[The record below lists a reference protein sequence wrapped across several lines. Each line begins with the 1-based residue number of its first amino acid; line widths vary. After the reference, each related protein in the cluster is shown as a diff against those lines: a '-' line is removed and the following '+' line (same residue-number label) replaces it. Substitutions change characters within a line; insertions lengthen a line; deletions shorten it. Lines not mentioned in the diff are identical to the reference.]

1 MNIRLFNKTYWVR
14 RFDEQKVV
22 KGYITSGYSDF
33 QASLHIHPLSTDQQQ
48 ALPEGERMIKRLE
61 GHGEIKLL
69 VANQDLNRKAD
80 LLYYH
85 GDWYECVSCQLYD
98 HTVLWHY
105 NYQFTPVPRDA
116 ARSPDIEK
124 APGEGQTGGDEPGT
138 GTPGEGETGGGVQET
153 TTPPIASE
161 DRVGFVIV
169 EPGSGLKVDAE
180 GNLSLDR
187 TGGDSNAGD

>member
-1 MNIRLFNKTYWVR
+1 MNIRLFNKTYWIR
-14 RFDEQKVV
+14 RFGEQKVV
-22 KGYITSGYSDF
+22 KGYVTSGYSDF

-48 ALPEGERMIKRLE
+48 ALPEGERTIKRLE

-69 VANQDLNRKAD
+69 VANQDLNRKGD

-85 GDWYECVSCQLYD
+85 GDWYECVDCQLYD
-98 HTVLWHY
+98 HTILWHY

-116 ARSPDIEK
+116 ARTPDIEK
-124 APGEGQTGGDEPGT
+124 PPGENDPGISEPGEDD
-138 GTPGEGETGGGVQET
+138 PGNENAPEPA
-153 TTPPIASE
+153 PPVATE

-187 TGGDSNAGD
+187 TGGDGNAGN

>member
-124 APGEGQTGGDEPGT
+124 TPGEGQTGGDEPGT

-169 EPGSGLKVDAE
+169 GPGSGLKVDEE

-187 TGGDSNAGD
+187 TGGDGNAGN

>member
-14 RFDEQKVV
+14 RFGEQKVV
-22 KGYITSGYSDF
+22 KGYVTSGYSDF

-48 ALPEGERMIKRLE
+48 ALPEGERTIKRLE

-69 VANQDLNRKAD
+69 MANQDLNRKAD

-85 GDWYECVSCQLYD
+85 GDWYECVDCQLYD
-98 HTVLWHY
+98 HTILWHY

-116 ARSPDIEK
+116 ARTPDIEK
-124 APGEGQTGGDEPGT
+124 PPGEEQPGENEPGT
-138 GTPGEGETGGGVQET
+138 SEPSEGDPGSENAPEAAPPVAT
-153 TTPPIASE
+153 T
-161 DRVGFVIV
+161 DQVGFIIV